1 MASIQVKNH
10 LCRVLDLPLL
20 APEKELKMA
29 PLSGSSNLTGRPT
42 INEGFISSIE
52 HPRGDCMQW
61 GGVRNKHG
69 QLGVEPTLAAGRG
82 PFA

>member
-1 MASIQVKNH
+1 
-10 LCRVLDLPLL
+10 
-20 APEKELKMA
+20 MA

-52 HPRGDCMQW
+52 HPRGDHMQG

-82 PFA
+82 PFCLARLKGLDLEAGNTGTNHLLATAA